1 MEQHVKVQESERN
14 QGPESF
20 LPANADHVAVDALQV
35 EHDESADAKT
45 ETGQSRNQQY
55 PHL

>member
-1 MEQHVKVQESERN
+1 MVKVQESERN
-14 QGPESF
+14 QGPESL
-20 LPANADHVAVDALQV
+20 LPANTDHVAVDALQV
-35 EHDESADAKT
+35 EHDERADAKT